1 VWQQQTV
8 PQWCDPVRHATIN
21 KIRAEIIMMKTKSLL
36 AIAGLGVAMCLAAS
50 QGLAQDNGGAGGGGG
65 GGGGGFGGGR
75 GGRGGGGGNFDP
87 AQFQERMMQGI
98 RDRLEVT
105 DDQEWTAIQPLVQ
118 KVMDA
123 RMSGMAGMGRGFM
136 GPGGGRQRGGNGGG
150 DNPGGGGGNGGQRR
164 GGFPGAEPSPAAEAL
179 QKAIDAKASNNEL
192 KSAIAKFVEER
203 KTKQADLEKAQADL
217 RKVLSTR
224 QEAIA
229 SLNGLL

>member
-1 VWQQQTV
+1 
-8 PQWCDPVRHATIN
+8 
-21 KIRAEIIMMKTKSLL
+21 MMKTKSLL

-50 QGLAQDNGGAGGGGG
+50 QGLAQDNGGGGAGGGG

-75 GGRGGGGGNFDP
+75 GGRGGGGNFDP

-105 DDQEWTAIQPLVQ
+105 DDQEWKAIQPLVQ

-123 RMSGMAGMGRGFM
+123 RMSGVANIGRAFM
-136 GPGGGRQRGGNGGG
+136 GPGGGRRGGNGGG
-150 DNPGGGGGNGGQRR
+150 DTGGGNGGQRR
-164 GGFPGAEPSPAAEAL
+164 GFPGAEPSPAAEAL

-192 KSAIAKFVEER
+192 KSALTKFVEER
-203 KTKQADLEKAQADL
+203 KSKQADLEKAQADL